1 MSSTSASGMLTLL
14 SLRKEL
20 IEDRL
25 ALHRHQGGQM
35 DGNNAAGHNQQS
47 AVLELVLDR
56 MAIKDCGECDGAT
69 QSPLVDYLQLRRL
82 TLNFNHLT
90 KLHTS
95 CVVQPLLELRE
106 LEIDFNK
113 LTSFGPLRNQRLE
126 QMSLSHNVLTTIAG
140 LALPRLH
147 TLDLSHNLLGREFV
161 AAAMS
166 AKDPSLRLPSL
177 TALDISHNKLTT
189 LDWVGQL
196 TKLSTLRAAHNCI
209 ASLQGIQTCLALE
222 EMDVSHNKL
231 RFTATTQ
238 TNNPLKAVGRTLQQ
252 LDVSHNDI
260 SSLAFFPPGAMTK
273 CWSLS
278 IANNMFHGSKKAE
291 STPADGGVLRGARRA
306 SSTTSTAASIFAS
319 DDIGDATY
327 GDDDGGKA
335 MSGAARPASRGG
347 TPANFS
353 GGRNSVAPSL
363 ASTTIRRGPS
373 SDDAVTFLARLAQ
386 LFPAL
391 EALDLTNNSE
401 EIIADASDLRF
412 LAKCTN
418 LTELSI
424 KGTLSFAPSVSST
437 SSARA
442 GRIGTAGQAPQLEA
456 IRSFLPQI
464 EVLDG
469 TVLVK
474 REAAAVAVEDLET
487 LGITDSAALFALSK
501 SSNQQR
507 PTSALLRPGTSSQQK
522 SIAIQSS
529 KALDGLADF
538 QQEMEAF
545 MHRAELSRR
554 KVNHIMDHMQRMAAW
569 AYHDDAAPTST
580 AAAASTTRAHVDEPA
595 PLDLNALEADI
606 ERALIAEGA
615 GALQHEGAGSRGN
628 QLSDSDDDVADGVDR
643 LVMPVGDGTPRT
655 VSPATSS
662 TSSSR
667 QQPRPPAK
675 GASAKD
681 FSSPSKKRVVERSS
695 SVQPAPQSRATSS
708 PSAAG
713 GHHAPRSSSSSSTDS
728 RQLSLRSSAATSS
741 LYSESE
747 AMKRIKS
754 LPTSTFALEQSKFKH
769 ELQLEAQKR
778 REQLTQL
785 AKEASAKLPV
795 PRAKKGLAGSMLN
808 VGALERPSTGKSEA
822 GTSMVSPAKGSLA
835 HTSSGA
841 GPHSSGHAGRG
852 ERVTTSTA
860 TSPPKALS
868 GSSQPSAAS
877 SGPASTPVANQVVG
891 ATQRPSVPKLDFD
904 TARRSPVVVPEDEL
918 LEVDSKP
925 PSNVVTDPRNA
936 RRRSDAAITPSDDV
950 GVDASGLT
958 PPSAAPQ
965 TQHFPLSNSARL
977 GTQAPLSLHNTARP
991 LSASLSMTGGGAAGG
1006 SSTSL
1011 KRADPNHGVSTV
1023 PKVKT
1028 TRDNV
1033 AFNPLLKEVPTAR
1046 ITSGPSPVAV
1056 TTSANE
1062 AQAGEDADEEL
1073 TYFSTK
1079 PISTQPVMVKGG
1091 GSLNRRG
1098 PRK

>member
-1 MSSTSASGMLTLL
+1 MLTLL

-69 QSPLVDYLQLRRL
+69 QSPLVDYSQLRRL

-126 QMSLSHNVLTTIAG
+126 QMTLSHNVLTTVAG

-196 TKLSTLRAAHNCI
+196 TKLITLRAAHNCI

-260 SSLAFFPPGAMTK
+260 SSLAFFPPGSMTK

-291 STPADGGVLRGARRA
+291 STPAYGGVLRGARRA
-306 SSTTSTAASIFAS
+306 SSTTSAAASIFAS

-327 GDDDGGKA
+327 GDDDGGKP
-335 MSGAARPASRGG
+335 MSGAARPVSRGG
-347 TPANFS
+347 TPAGPS
-353 GGRNSVAPSL
+353 GGRSSVAPSL

-442 GRIGTAGQAPQLEA
+442 GRIGTSGQTPQLEA

-474 REAAAVAVEDLET
+474 REVAAVAVEDLET

-507 PTSALLRPGTSSQQK
+507 PSSALIRPGTSSQQK
-522 SIAIQSS
+522 SIAIHSS

-580 AAAASTTRAHVDEPA
+580 AAAASTARAHVDEPA

-615 GALQHEGAGSRGN
+615 GALQNGAGSRGN

-643 LVMPVGDGTPRT
+643 LVMPVSDGTPRT

-675 GASAKD
+675 GTSAKD

-708 PSAAG
+708 PSAAA

-785 AKEASAKLPV
+785 AKAASAKLPV
-795 PRAKKGLAGSMLN
+795 PRATKGLASGAMLN

-822 GTSMVSPAKGSLA
+822 GTSMVSPAKGSLGHA
-835 HTSSGA
+835 SSGA
-841 GPHSSGHAGRG
+841 APRTSGHPARG

-868 GSSQPSAAS
+868 SQPSAAS
-877 SGPASTPVANQVVG
+877 SAPASTPVANQVVG

-936 RRRSDAAITPSDDV
+936 RRQSDATITPSDDV

-958 PPSAAPQ
+958 PTSAAPQ
-965 TQHFPLSNSARL
+965 TQHFPLGSSARL
-977 GTQAPLSLHNTARP
+977 GSQAPLSLNNTARP
-991 LSASLSMTGGGAAGG
+991 LSASLSMTSGGAVAG

-1033 AFNPLLKEVPTAR
+1033 AFNPLLKEVPAAR
-1046 ITSGPSPVAV
+1046 ITSGPSPMAV
-1056 TTSANE
+1056 TTSAKD
-1062 AQAGEDADEEL
+1062 AQVGEEADEEL